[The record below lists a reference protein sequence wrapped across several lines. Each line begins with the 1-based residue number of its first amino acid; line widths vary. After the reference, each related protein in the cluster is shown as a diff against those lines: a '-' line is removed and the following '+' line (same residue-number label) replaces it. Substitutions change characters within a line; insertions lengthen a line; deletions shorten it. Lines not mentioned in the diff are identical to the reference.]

1 MSVVSITK
9 VTDRVKFL
17 LLASTTYGGAA
28 SSSVLSTFPDDNE
41 FKDAGLEAD
50 AVIVRDIIETVGHPY
65 RSQFFSTTGI
75 LASGDEI
82 SAHVGAI
89 GKVEIDDGTGTYK
102 GGTLAASRAEVLEV
116 VLNPTLYP
124 DSKRWYWIED
134 VEVVHTG
141 AGAKIRYPNF
151 VPSASVCQSPDA
163 YTDAVIAGAIS
174 LLYKDGSAVDFFQ
187 HYSQLFNMQREAI
200 RNKELVIPTAQQFQR
215 MAA

>member
-1 MSVVSITK
+1 MGVVLITK

-50 AVIVRDIIETVGHPY
+50 AVIVRDIIETEGHPY
-65 RSQFFSTTGI
+65 RTQF
-75 LASGDEI
+75 LAASSVLSSGDMI
-82 SAHVGAI
+82 PAHVGSI
-89 GKVEIDDGTGTYK
+89 GKVEIDDGSTGYK
-102 GGTLAASRAEVLEV
+102 GGTLAASRSDVLEV
-116 VLNPTLYP
+116 VLNPSLYP

-134 VEVVHTG
+134 TEIVHTG
-141 AGAKIRYPNF
+141 SGAKVWYPSF
-151 VPSASVCQSPDA
+151 TPSASVCQAPDA
-163 YTDAVIAGAIS
+163 YTEAVIAGTIS